1 MFCKAFWTLCNFID
15 CYSLSA
21 LISLLEDTP
30 GITFDAA
37 AWAYIC
43 FGYALAY
50 CSARPVAVIV
60 AVLCVAIAYCT
71 ILCGRDGFAT

>member
-1 MFCKAFWTLCNFID
+1 MFCRARWTLCNFVD
-15 CYSLSA
+15 SYSFAA
-21 LISLLEDTP
+21 LLKNTL
-30 GITFDAA
+30 GITLDHS